1 MSPTVAELLER
12 NRQLAATH
20 EPFPKFSEMSDVGK
34 SPAKIAIVTCIDPR
48 CNPDGFLGLNPGD
61 AFVMRNICGHIAPI
75 LNDIVALDVFLGLSD
90 IMVVHHTDCGATHF
104 NDSLIRDG
112 LKKRFPSNKDV
123 DTMSFGAITNLEQSV
138 RDDLTILKKSP
149 LISKELGE
157 RSVGFVYDIK
167 TGLLTA
173 VEG

>member
-149 LISKELGE
+149 LISKEPGD
-157 RSVGFVYDIK
+157 RKSVV
-167 TGLLTA
+167 
-173 VEG
+173 